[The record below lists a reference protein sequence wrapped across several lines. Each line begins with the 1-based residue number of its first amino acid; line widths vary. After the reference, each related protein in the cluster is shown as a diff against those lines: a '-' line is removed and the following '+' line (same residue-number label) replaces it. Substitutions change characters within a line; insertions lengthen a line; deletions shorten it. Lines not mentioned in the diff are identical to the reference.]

1 MKKSHS
7 LLFVGLAL
15 LAVSAWAAPVEI
27 SYMAWYNNT
36 ESEGQDVQNQIDIFN
51 AQYEGKIKV
60 KLVMVPREG
69 YEAKT
74 NTMAAAN
81 KLPDA
86 TLLSEA
92 MALDFA
98 SAGLLA
104 DVSSM
109 YPKGEEPLKSL
120 AFTFKGKPVAF
131 SSANEVLLTYYNK
144 KLFDKAGVPYPPAS
158 AENAWTWAQ
167 FLDAAKKLTIDKN
180 GKNAAQA
187 GFDYKNIVQYGCD
200 FNREWW
206 MWPIACYSNGGG
218 LMSQDGKQL
227 LINKPESLEA
237 FQAIADLYSKHH
249 VAPSRGDLRSMGSID
264 VNLLTGKVAMATSGQ
279 WEIGVSLKNS
289 VPEGLDYGVGVLPKF
304 KKALTYNTGAPYG
317 IFKSSKHLG
326 EAMTFIRWYASST
339 YPDGTFK
346 PITLDGITMPF
357 LAKYYASDKAMR
369 SWADPAVT
377 KTARPPFDQYKTAV
391 IDYAANNA
399 IQVPWYYFPGYN
411 GFNDIL
417 SSGIEAVWNGEVTA
431 KDYIAKIMPKLQTY
445 FDAHKNK

>member
-1 MKKSHS
+1 MKKLQFIMVAS
-7 LLFVGLAL
+7 LAL
-15 LAVSAWAAPVEI
+15 SALSAWAKPVEI
-27 SYMAWYNNT
+27 TYMAWYNST
-36 ESEGQDVQNQIDIFN
+36 ESEGQDVQKQLDMFN
-51 AQYEGKIKV
+51 AQYKDKIIV
-60 KLVMVPREG
+60 KLIMVPREG

-74 NTMAAAN
+74 NTMAAAK

-98 SAGLLA
+98 SAGFLA
-104 DVSSM
+104 DVGSM

-120 AFTFKGKPVAF
+120 AFTYNGKPVAY
-131 SSANEVLLTYYNK
+131 SSANEVLLNYYNK
-144 KLFDKAGVPYPPAS
+144 KLFDKAGVPYPPSS
-158 AENAWTWAQ
+158 ADKAWTWDQ
-167 FLDAAKKLTIDKN
+167 YVDAAKKLTIDKN
-180 GKNAAQA
+180 GKNATQA

-218 LMSQDGKQL
+218 LMSLDGKQL
-227 LINKPESLEA
+227 LINKTESIEA
-237 FQAIADLYSKHH
+237 IQAIADLYAKHH

-289 VPEGLDYGVGVLPKF
+289 VPNGLDYGVGVLPKF

-317 IFKSSKHLG
+317 IFKTSKHLA
-326 EAMTFIRWYASST
+326 ETMTFIRWYAAET
-339 YPDGTFK
+339 YPDGKFK
-346 PITLDGITMPF
+346 SLMLDGVTMPF
-357 LAKYYASDKAMR
+357 SAKYYGSDAAMR
-369 SWADPAVT
+369 SWADPAIT

-399 IQVPWYYFPGYN
+399 IQVPWYYFAGYPGL
-411 GFNDIL
+411 NDIL
-417 SSGIEAVWNGEVTA
+417 VGGIDAVWNGETTA
-431 KDYIAKIMPKLQTY
+431 KDYIDKIMPKLQTY